1 MNRTARLRGVLVP
14 LVALVLAMTT
24 AGTALAQGAT
34 ITGRVTNDAGAPL
47 RGATVIIN
55 SLNLGTQVNENGTY
69 TLSVPATSA
78 NGQQVVLTAR
88 FIGFKPVQRTITL
101 SAGSQTQDFS
111 LEADP
116 FRLEELVISG
126 VADAT
131 SQRKLTISV
140 ARVSEDQ
147 VSNVPAG
154 SPVQALQGKVAGARV
169 SLGQGNPGANPAIR
183 LRGSSSLQV
192 GGNEPVI
199 IVDGVITRGSLADI
213 DANDIESLEV
223 LKGPAAASFY
233 GSDAANGVV
242 NITTKRARN
251 IGDNTTTFLVRS
263 EYGQSGLQRL
273 VPVNQYHAYELNAD
287 GTIATNASG
296 ARILKA
302 DRIYD
307 NPFPS
312 SGDLRY
318 RNQLDEWLTNGQ
330 FYSTN
335 VQLGLRRGNTNVAS
349 SFTVDRNQGIL
360 PFKNGQ
366 LRRNLRLNVDQGLTD
381 KLDLS
386 MSVAYGLN
394 QNDFSPDAT
403 TGWFEL
409 LQAPPDVDLKTP
421 DPNNSDIPYFRAYP
435 QFYQSNRV
443 NPLYQLRYQDYNLR
457 RERIIGS
464 VQGRYR
470 PNDWLSFE
478 AVYGTDR
485 LNSRNHTYTPRG
497 YLTEGGTPGTGSM
510 SIGTSNAVQYN
521 AQVTATATRRWFD
534 DQVAT
539 TTRLQYLYEQDDSR
553 SLSGSGSV
561 FTVDAVP
568 DLDWFLTANR
578 SSGSSMTM
586 ERTRDFAVVQD
597 VDIRDRYILS
607 LLYRRDGSSLFGADE
622 RWADFYR
629 VSGAYILTEDFQV
642 PGFDHIKLRA
652 ARGTAGLRPGFAYQY
667 ETYSSSGGNPVKS
680 TLGNRN
686 LRVAEVAENE
696 FGLEMA
702 FLQRFNAEVVY
713 ADRVTEGAFLN
724 VPLSSAQTGGFSSQ
738 WQNAA
743 DISAKTIEARFD
755 ALVVNRPDLTY
766 SLTLTADRTTQ
777 KIDRMNRAPY
787 RVNATGQQNQDMF
800 YYKAGEPL
808 GIMYGRSFIR
818 TLDQSLL
825 QNHPGWTGNI
835 SDYVINPDGYV
846 VLAANRGTPNELP
859 LVRYDADGNAWQG
872 VIGDVNPSFSF
883 GIANNITFKNFNIYA
898 LFDGVQGA
906 DIYNFTRQW
915 MYQDGRHGW
924 MGQGDRPASERIAS
938 GFYQSGLYDANN
950 PNDAFVEDGSF
961 VKLRELSVSYNFS
974 PDLLNRIG
982 ASRYIS
988 GAKVALI
995 GRNLYTWT
1003 DYSGFDPDVT
1013 AAGDFNFRSD
1023 GFRYPNFRQI
1033 SGQIELRF

>member
-34 ITGRVTNDAGAPL
+34 ITGRVTNSAGAPL

-69 TLSVPATSA
+69 TLTVPATSA

-88 FIGFKPVQRTITL
+88 FIGYKPVQRTITL
-101 SAGSQTQDFS
+101 STGSQSQDFS

-251 IGDNTTTFLVRS
+251 IGDNTTTFMVRS

-273 VPVNQYHAYELNAD
+273 VPVNRYHAYELNAD
-287 GTIATNASG
+287 GTIATTGAG

-470 PNDWLSFE
+470 PTDWLSFE

-521 AQVTATATRRWFD
+521 AQVTATATRSWFD

-597 VDIRDRYILS
+597 VDIRDRYLLS

-800 YYKAGEPL
+800 YYKAGESL

-825 QNHPGWTGNI
+825 QNHPGWTGSI

-859 LVRYDADGNAWQG
+859 LVRYDSDGNAWQG

-961 VKLRELSVSYNFS
+961 VKLRELSVSYTFS
-974 PDLLNRIG
+974 PDLLNRVG